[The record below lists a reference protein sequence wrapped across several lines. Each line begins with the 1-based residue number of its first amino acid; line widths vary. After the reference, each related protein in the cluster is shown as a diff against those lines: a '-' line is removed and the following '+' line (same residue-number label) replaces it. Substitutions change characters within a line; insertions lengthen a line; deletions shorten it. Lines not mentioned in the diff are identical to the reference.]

1 MKSGRSLRDCRMVDD
16 KKRDRIRDA
25 GTVLVAIGIGM
36 WGVYAVGKY
45 GLGWNVTDRDFLPYH
60 LAIIIPGMLL
70 RHHRFFFGSIRRL
83 LSRRGDNAK

>member
-1 MKSGRSLRDCRMVDD
+1 MGRDWLKIV
-16 KKRDRIRDA
+16 
-25 GTVLVAIGIGM
+25 GTVLIIAGVSM
-36 WGVYAVGKY
+36 WGVYAIGKY

>member
-1 MKSGRSLRDCRMVDD
+1 MVDD

-36 WGVYAVGKY
+36 WGVYAIGKY

-60 LAIIIPGMLL
+60 LAIIIPGMMLRYHGFYRNLMKRLFLL
-70 RHHRFFFGSIRRL
+70 RDENKKR
-83 LSRRGDNAK
+83 